1 MHWAYLS
8 IAILAEVAGSAAL
21 KQSDGFTRL
30 GTGILAIAAF
40 AIALFFL
47 SLSLR
52 EITLGVAYA
61 VWAGVGIVAVSIV
74 GVTVFRQ
81 SLDIPAVIGIALIV
95 SGVIVINT
103 LSSTTAH

>member
-21 KQSDGFTRL
+21 KQSDGFTRI
-30 GTGILAIAAF
+30 GTGVLAIAAF

-61 VWAGVGIVAVSIV
+61 VWAGVGIVAVSII

-81 SLDIPAVIGIALIV
+81 PLDMPAVIGIALIIG
-95 SGVIVINT
+95 GVVVINT
-103 LSSTTAH
+103 LSNSATR